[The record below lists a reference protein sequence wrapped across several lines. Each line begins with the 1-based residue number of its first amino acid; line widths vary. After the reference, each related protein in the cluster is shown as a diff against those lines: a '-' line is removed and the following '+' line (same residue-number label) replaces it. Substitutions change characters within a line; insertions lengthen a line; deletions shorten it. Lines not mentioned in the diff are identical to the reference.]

1 MIKIRGNDHGNH
13 NRIRRHIGGFL
24 ALLCANVFFNCACGQ
39 VKFGVSDL
47 EHTGDARA
55 LLALCYRAQK
65 DNASSGG
72 GNTRNCDEV
81 MAEAIRHV
89 RNDVCLTAM
98 PENKKGCLCGI
109 YKICAE

>member
-1 MIKIRGNDHGNH
+1 MKKIKEGNH
-13 NRIRRHIGGFL
+13 EHNNRIRRYVLGVF
-24 ALLCANVFFNCACGQ
+24 ALLWCNIFLNCACGQ

-89 RNDVCLTAM
+89 RNDVCLIAM

-109 YKICAE
+109 YKICAD